1 MPDIVSRKVC
11 LWLLPHAISQIH
23 TAVICRFKI
32 KAFDAT
38 RSVIMQKFST
48 HEVTN
53 QTPPLENYNLYANDR
68 ALGEAVLRE
77 GAAWALPGLQTFG
90 AKLGEAAVMALG
102 PLANRNP
109 PTLFTYDRFGNRCD
123 EVEFHPAWHALMTLG
138 AGEGLH
144 SSPWTDTRAGAHVAR
159 AAAYLLYGQIE
170 NGTQCPLTMTHASV
184 PVLKK
189 HLASLPMLES
199 IWLPRILSR
208 EYDPRFTPIEEKRGA
223 LIGMGMTEKQGGSD
237 VRTNTTTAVAEGATG
252 PGKPYRLT
260 GHKWFMSVPMS
271 DAFLM
276 LAKTNVG
283 VSCFFVPRFTPDGGK
298 NGLSLQRLK
307 DKLGNKSN
315 ASSEVELQG
324 AHGWLLGEEGRGV
337 ATIVEMA
344 TYTRLDCALGTAAL
358 MRQCVAQAL
367 HHARHRVAFGKRL
380 LEQPLMKN
388 VLADLAIE
396 SEAATALVMRLARAF
411 DAQTDEAET
420 ELRRLLTPAVKYWI
434 CKRGPPVAAE
444 AMEVLGGNG
453 YVEESV
459 MPRIYREMPLNSIWE
474 GSGNVMCLDVLRV
487 ASRES
492 RAFEIYF
499 AEVEKAKGGDTRLDG
514 FVARLKQE
522 LFAAGDKEHSARRL
536 TEALAL
542 GMQGALLVRHAPSA
556 VAEAFC
562 ASRIARDWGG
572 AFGTLAVGVQTDAI
586 IKRAWP
592 AT

>member
-1 MPDIVSRKVC
+1 MEGIHA
-11 LWLLPHAISQIH
+11 LLRR
-23 TAVICRFKI
+23 AV
-32 KAFDAT
+32 
-38 RSVIMQKFST
+38 MQTFST

-53 QTPPLENYNLYANDR
+53 QPPPLESYNLYENDC
-68 ALGEAVLRE
+68 ALQEAVTRE
-77 GAAWALPGLQTFG
+77 GAAWAAPQLHAFG
-90 AKLGEAAVMALG
+90 AKLGEPALIALG

-109 PTLFTYDRFGNRCD
+109 PVLHTHDRYGKRRD
-123 EVEFHPAWHALMTLG
+123 EVEFHPAWHELMTLG
-138 AGEGLH
+138 ASAGLH
-144 SSPWTDTRAGAHVAR
+144 SVPWSEPRAGAHVAR

-170 NGTQCPLTMTHASV
+170 NGTQCPLTMTYAAV

-189 HLASLPMLES
+189 QAATLPMLDEV
-199 IWLPRILSR
+199 WLPRILSR
-208 EYDPRFTPIEEKRGA
+208 EYDQRFLPIAQKRGA

-237 VRTNTTTAVAEGATG
+237 VRTNTTSAVAEVAVG
-252 PGKPYRLT
+252 PGKAYRLT

-283 VSCFFVPRFTPDGGK
+283 VSCFFVPRFTPDGAK

-324 AHGWLLGEEGRGV
+324 AQGWLLGEEGRGV

-358 MRQCVAQAL
+358 MRQCVAQAM
-367 HHARHRVAFGKRL
+367 HHASHRVAFGKRL
-380 LEQPLMKN
+380 VEQPLMKN

-411 DAQTDEAET
+411 DAQSDEAET
-420 ELRRLLTPAVKYWI
+420 ELRRLMTPAVKYWI
-434 CKRGPPVAAE
+434 CKRGTLVAAE

-487 ASRES
+487 ASRDS

-499 AEVEKAKGGDTRLDG
+499 AEVAEAKGGDRRLDS
-514 FVARLKQE
+514 FMARLKQE
-522 LFAAGDKEHSARRL
+522 LVAAGDEEHSARRL

-542 GMQGALLVRHAPSA
+542 GLQGALLVRHAPSA
-556 VAEAFC
+556 VADAFC
-562 ASRIARDWGG
+562 ASRIARDCGG
-572 AFGTLAVGVQTDAI
+572 AFGTLAAGVQVDTI

-592 AT
+592 GA